1 MASEIVADGPEM
13 LRRAER
19 AVGQAVRNGQDAGE
33 IMTRQDGYPRSDYVA
48 RRGGV
53 ETVVHVARRH
63 DIPSAKKVS
72 PDAYLPHGS
81 DRNASYRMA
90 DASDER
96 FEGVLAEA
104 RAEGNLSRANVVRK
118 VKGQPSPQT
127 RDARADLI
135 ADLAAKGNA
144 PHQRAVLPAWRSVRL
159 SLEISRYR
167 AGGGCAGDVKGA
179 PELGRWRLRRR
190 HLIQL
195 EEHLAGEQAYRLVS
209 PSPRRRGAGR
219 LDTDLRVC
227 VRLWREDPNHDLCEP
242 FAVEGLCK
250 ISVQPARA
258 VRRRLAEGQDDIADR
273 PIRGLTRAVGPRVGC
288 RDVRHRGHEAPRYGV
303 LRPAARPEVTALRAR
318 LLTKDTVDD

>member
-1 MASEIVADGPEM
+1 MTDVAIAQDGIPEAITADLALLGTIEEIAKLPAEQQPAYITAALTESRKWLHLATESTNPRPFAEIKAWAASIAEYARQKGLASEIVADGQEM

-19 AVGQAVRNGQDAGE
+19 AVGQAVRNGQEAGE

-53 ETVVHVARRH
+53 ETVVHVARRD

-135 ADLAAKGNA
+135 ADLAANGNA
-144 PHQRAVLPAWRSVRL
+144 STQMVRHVGISERSIRQIARDYSIDIPADRLLAGSRRADSIRIAREAVI
-159 SLEISRYR
+159 SLE
-167 AGGGCAGDVKGA
+167 G
-179 PELGRWRLRRR
+179 
-190 HLIQL
+190 
-195 EEHLAGEQAYRLVS
+195 LAA
-209 PSPRRRGAGR
+209 
-219 LDTDLRVC
+219 
-227 VRLWREDPNHDLCEP
+227 
-242 FAVEGLCK
+242 
-250 ISVQPARA
+250 
-258 VRRRLAEGQDDIADR
+258 
-273 PIRGLTRAVGPRVGC
+273 
-288 RDVRHRGHEAPRYGV
+288 
-303 LRPAARPEVTALRAR
+303 
-318 LLTKDTVDD
+318 TVDLVTNLDELDPREAQQWTASLDQSIRALNRLNRKIKEAVQ